1 MKDIEEML
9 EKAYE
14 IFEGDMKTARI
25 YADKS
30 GIEVKGYTPTVLTM
44 FSNIVASMREL
55 NGVDDDM
62 VRKAFELGMKKDD
75 EGAMKEEMVE
85 SLKKLKSALEEVLE
99 EDKKDE

>member
-1 MKDIEEML
+1 MKDIEKML
-9 EKAYE
+9 KEAYE
-14 IFEGDMKTARI
+14 IFEGDMETARI

-30 GIEVKGYTPTVLTM
+30 GIQVKGYTPTILTI
-44 FSNIVASMREL
+44 FSNIVVSMKEL

-62 VRKAFELGMKKDD
+62 IRKAFELGMKKDD

-85 SLKKLKSALEEVLE
+85 SLKKLKSTLEELLE